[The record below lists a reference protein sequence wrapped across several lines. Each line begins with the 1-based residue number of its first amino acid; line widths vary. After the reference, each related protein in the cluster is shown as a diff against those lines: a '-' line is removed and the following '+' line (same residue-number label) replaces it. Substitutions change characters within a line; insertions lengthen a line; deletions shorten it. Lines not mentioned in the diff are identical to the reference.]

1 MTEEEAI
8 KLLEEDRES
17 YIKASECGLGYP
29 SDNREHREKAKAIAI
44 VLAHLKF
51 YKEGLE
57 REIDKNRENV
67 LEIIQK
73 DRAIEHKTKIIDEIE
88 EKLIKENIEARKL
101 KQIVFEKDNI
111 ENDSMNLIYSDR
123 YMKNLGYELGIS
135 KAVEILNN
143 ILRKVEEV

>member
-8 KLLEEDRES
+8 YILE
-17 YIKASECGLGYP
+17 IASGKQKEVHIFQNTL
-29 SDNREHREKAKAIAI
+29 KKAIVT

-73 DRAIEHKTKIIDEIE
+73 DRAIEEKDKIIDLMAKTWKQDDVRSIE
-88 EKLIKENIEARKL
+88 EIKQYFK
-101 KQIVFEKDNI
+101 KQAK
-111 ENDSMNLIYSDR
+111 
-123 YMKNLGYELGIS
+123 
-135 KAVEILNN
+135 
-143 ILRKVEEV
+143 EV

>member
-1 MTEEEAI
+1 MTEEQAI

-29 SDNREHREKAKAIAI
+29 SDNREHKGKAKAIAI

-57 REIDKNRENV
+57 RESDKNRENV

-73 DRAIEHKTKIIDEIE
+73 DREIQ
-88 EKLIKENIEARKL
+88 KKD
-101 KQIVFEKDNI
+101 KQIDLMIDHIEKGCDFDSRIETREKIKQYFEKQA
-111 ENDSMNLIYSDR
+111 
-123 YMKNLGYELGIS
+123 K
-135 KAVEILNN
+135 
-143 ILRKVEEV
+143 EV